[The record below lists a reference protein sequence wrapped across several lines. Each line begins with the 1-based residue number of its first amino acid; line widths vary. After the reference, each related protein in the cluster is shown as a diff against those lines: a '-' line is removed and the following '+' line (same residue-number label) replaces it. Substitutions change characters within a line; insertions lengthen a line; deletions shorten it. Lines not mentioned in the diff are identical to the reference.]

1 MPSVATAMICP
12 PCFCAVKGLGCLSKG
27 MRQQIHR
34 LWPLVGVRSLAD
46 VQGPTH
52 GPWLVKLLYQGVLT
66 DAVVEQARQ
75 ARGACARSTQG
86 AWCGPT
92 WSRSCWARAA
102 RYSNW
107 IYRTATHGHCRVT
120 AGDLMGKKDP
130 IHRINKRQK
139 YLYYYTLYTVDTPL
153 TFYPVLY
160 PRP

>member
-34 LWPLVGVRSLAD
+34 LRPLVGVRSLAD

-75 ARGACARSTQG
+75 GRVRTIDSRCLVWSHVVPELLGAGGSLLELDK
-86 AWCGPT
+86 
-92 WSRSCWARAA
+92 
-102 RYSNW
+102 
-107 IYRTATHGHCRVT
+107 YRTHGHCRVT

-130 IHRINKRQK
+130 IHTRINKRQK
-139 YLYYYTLYTVDTPL
+139 YL
-153 TFYPVLY
+153 
-160 PRP
+160 